1 MSNTLRPPVPD
12 SCDPEWRALMEKC
25 WSADPSERPSFT
37 EVVERLRS
45 IEASLPQKDW
55 LTLSFRNDDI
65 AYHTILCI

>member
-37 EVVERLRS
+37 EVAERLRS
-45 IEASLPQKDW
+45 ITASLPQKGQ
-55 LTLSFRNDDI
+55 
-65 AYHTILCI
+65 AHGQVQK